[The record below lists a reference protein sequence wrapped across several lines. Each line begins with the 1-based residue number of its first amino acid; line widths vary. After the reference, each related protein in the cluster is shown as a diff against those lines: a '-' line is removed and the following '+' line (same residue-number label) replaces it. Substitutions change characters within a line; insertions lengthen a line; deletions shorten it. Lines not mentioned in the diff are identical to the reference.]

1 MARTDKLS
9 TYRTTWHHNGDAGG
23 VTYVSTEIVR
33 WNGSSVTLNSG
44 GWQTVTTKRKMNQA
58 ANQFCLRFG
67 VHQKAGEWFVDVRNP
82 RDVFEATGNYW
93 QGLKIPFR
101 DGMTFDM
108 YTGEIIA

>member
-9 TYRTTWHHNGDAGG
+9 TYRTAWEHDATRGSVTYISTRIVARDGDA
-23 VTYVSTEIVR
+23 
-33 WNGSSVTLNSG
+33 VTLNSD
-44 GWQTVTTKRKMNQA
+44 GWQTVTTKRKMCQA
-58 ANQFCLRFG
+58 ANQFGLRFC
-67 VHQKAGEWFVDVRNP
+67 VYQKAGEWFVDVRNP

-108 YTGEIIA
+108 YTGELL